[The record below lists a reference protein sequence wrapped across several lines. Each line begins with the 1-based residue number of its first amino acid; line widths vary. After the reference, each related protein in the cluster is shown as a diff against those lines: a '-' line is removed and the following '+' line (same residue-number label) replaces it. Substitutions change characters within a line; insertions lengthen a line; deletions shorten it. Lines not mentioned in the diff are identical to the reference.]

1 MLLFIFGLISSRTH
15 CITLLLLCLFCILNI
30 FKILSGLKSFSLDQ
44 YHMSQ
49 LIFEFSFFVYDTTSS
64 LEKYFS
70 IDIEYLPNYVENL
83 FDAIKVNYKTIEN
96 RCTKRKPVN
105 SILTSQTFGKPI
117 CEFEIA

>member
-1 MLLFIFGLISSRTH
+1 
-15 CITLLLLCLFCILNI
+15 
-30 FKILSGLKSFSLDQ
+30 
-44 YHMSQ
+44 MSQ
-49 LIFEFSFFVYDTTSS
+49 LNFEFSFFVYDTTSS